1 LCPAAVAG
9 ALSLLVLASPA
20 AGTKLVAGLVAAT
33 VNRSGDIG
41 WVQLQWK
48 VLLCME
54 IEQHINLTI
63 HRKITAFRVVIQL
76 TNSNSLVKVCLVD
89 CQVAWMKCDILGLE
103 VWIDSVCIAG
113 MAQEISP
120 VFAGLL
126 IGLLTGLL
134 IGLAESSM
142 AGVVSMVS
150 LTHATKA
157 PFVSRQ

>member
-1 LCPAAVAG
+1 
-9 ALSLLVLASPA
+9 
-20 AGTKLVAGLVAAT
+20 
-33 VNRSGDIG
+33 
-41 WVQLQWK
+41 
-48 VLLCME
+48 
-54 IEQHINLTI
+54 
-63 HRKITAFRVVIQL
+63 
-76 TNSNSLVKVCLVD
+76 
-89 CQVAWMKCDILGLE
+89 MKCDILGLE